1 MKKILTLSVS
11 ALAALTF
18 ALPVQAEEASR
29 PEITAYKAEEVTI
42 DGKLDEWN
50 LESPAVVKD
59 PEQIIRDAVF
69 WQGENDCSAKYYLA
83 WDEEN

>member
-29 PEITAYKAEEVTI
+29 PEITAYKAEERRVGQECTS
-42 DGKLDEWN
+42 GCRSRW
-50 LESPAVVKD
+50 SP
-59 PEQIIRDAVF
+59 
-69 WQGENDCSAKYYLA
+69 YH
-83 WDEEN
+83 